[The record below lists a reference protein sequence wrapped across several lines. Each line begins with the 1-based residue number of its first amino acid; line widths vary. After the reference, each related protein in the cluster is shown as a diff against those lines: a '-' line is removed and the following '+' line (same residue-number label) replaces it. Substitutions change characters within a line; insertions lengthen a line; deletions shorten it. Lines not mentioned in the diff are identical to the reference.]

1 MGYRNDE
8 EHLAAID
15 YEARFLELATRPG
28 MEGLRRACQCKN
40 GRALKH
46 ILVIDAEYQL
56 QDTDYEECY
65 RCQGRGWLPKPV
77 PERMGPLVQVTRDRG
92 HTITLYPDDSV
103 LLSGFKR
110 FSGSTHWIALT
121 EALLAATQEV
131 VDP

>member
-1 MGYRNDE
+1 MTQ
-8 EHLAAID
+8 ATTD

-56 QDTDYEECY
+56 WDTDYEECY

-77 PERMGPLVQVTRDRG
+77 PERMGALVALCDQVTFIKTGDRASEVELCWEQ
-92 HTITLYPDDSV
+92 TFY
-103 LLSGFKR
+103 SGNAP
-110 FSGSTHWIALT
+110 TPEAALV
-121 EALLAATQEV
+121 EALLAATQKLVE
-131 VDP
+131 P